1 MNEVRVFE
9 HEAFGQIRTVTIDGE
24 PWFVGKDIAEA
35 LGYGNTKD
43 ALARH
48 VDAEDKRILQ
58 RSENT
63 TFEIPPRGLT
73 IINESGLY
81 SLILSS
87 KLPGAKNFKR
97 WVTSEVLPTIRRTG
111 GYIADDEQFL
121 RFYAPTAD
129 EPTMAFIRAQMEI
142 ARGLCQKID
151 ADKPLVEFAG
161 HVMGSSNAIDMNS
174 MAKIAAN
181 KGIPM
186 GRVRLFR
193 WLRENRILMS
203 NNLPYQKYLERGYF
217 SIREKTWQLGGEI
230 RTYRQTLVTGKGQE
244 FILRKLRE
252 EACVCL

>member
-9 HEAFGQIRTVTIDGE
+9 HEAFGEIRTVTIDGE

-142 ARGLCQKID
+142 ARGLCRKID
-151 ADKPLVEFAG
+151 ADKPLVEFAE
-161 HVMGSSNAIDMNS
+161 HVMGSKNAIDMNS

-181 KGIPM
+181 QGINI
-186 GRVRLFR
+186 GSVRLFR
-193 WLRENRILMS
+193 WLRKHRILMG
-203 NNLPYQKYLERGYF
+203 NNLPYQEYIDRGYF
-217 SIREKTWQLGGEI
+217 SVRVRLLHLPDGCK
-230 RTYRQTLVTGKGQE
+230 TYRQTLVTGKGQE
-244 FILRKLRE
+244 YIIRRLCE
-252 EACVCL
+252 EYEGV

>member
-24 PWFVGKDIAEA
+24 PWFVGKDVAA
-35 LGYGNTKD
+35 TLGYADTFG
-43 ALARH
+43 ALKKH
-48 VDAEDKRILQ
+48 VDSEDRQ
-58 RSENT
+58 NCQNDS
-63 TFEIPPRGLT
+63 FESPRGLT

-81 SLILSS
+81 SLVFNS
-87 KLPGAKNFKR
+87 KLPGAKKFKH

-142 ARGLCQKID
+142 ARGLCRKID
-151 ADKPLVEFAG
+151 ADKPLVEFAE
-161 HVMGSSNAIDMNS
+161 HVMGSKNAIDMNS

-181 KGIPM
+181 KGVPM

-193 WLRENRILMS
+193 WLRQRRILMG
-203 NNLPYQKYLERGYF
+203 NNLPYQPYIDRGYF
-217 SIREKTWQLGGEI
+217 EVSEKAFQVGDEMRI
-230 RTYRQTLVTGKGQE
+230 YRQTLVTGKGQE
-244 FILRKLRE
+244 YILRRLRE
-252 EACVCL
+252 EVPYVD

>member
-24 PWFVGKDIAEA
+24 PWFVGKDVAAA
-35 LGYGNTKD
+35 LGYSNASK
-43 ALARH
+43 AVMVH
-48 VDAEDKRILQ
+48 VDEEDKRILMLPN
-58 RSENT
+58 SHFGNT
-63 TFEIPPRGLT
+63 VGKCYV
-73 IINESGLY
+73 INESGLY

-87 KLPGAKNFKR
+87 KLPGARAFKH
-97 WVTSEVLPTIRRTG
+97 WITSEVLPTIRRTG

-142 ARGLCQKID
+142 ARGLCRKID

-174 MAKIAAN
+174 MAKLAAN
-181 KGIPM
+181 NGLPM

-193 WLRENRILMS
+193 WLREKRILMS
-203 NNLPYQKYLERGYF
+203 NNLPYQRYIERGYF

>member
-24 PWFVGKDIAEA
+24 PWFVGKDVAAA
-35 LGYGNTKD
+35 LGYSNASK
-43 ALARH
+43 AVMVH
-48 VDAEDKRILQ
+48 VDEEDKRILMLPN
-58 RSENT
+58 SHFGNSV
-63 TFEIPPRGLT
+63 GKCYV
-73 IINESGLY
+73 INESGLY

-87 KLPGAKNFKR
+87 KLPGAKAFKH
-97 WVTSEVLPTIRRTG
+97 WITAEVLPTIRCTG

-142 ARGLCQKID
+142 ARGLCRKID

-174 MAKIAAN
+174 MAKLAAN
-181 KGIPM
+181 NGLPM

-203 NNLPYQKYLERGYF
+203 NNLPYQKYIERGYF
-217 SIREKTWQLGGEI
+217 SIREKTWQFGGEI

>member
-1 MNEVRVFE
+1 MNEVRVFQ
-9 HEAFGQIRTVTIDGE
+9 HEAFGSIRTVMIEGE
-24 PWFVGKDIAEA
+24 PWFVGKDVAEN
-35 LGYGNTKD
+35 LGYRNGSRDIN
-43 ALARH
+43 RH
-48 VDAEDKRILQ
+48 VEPEDRNIMMIFDGNQHKRTI
-58 RSENT
+58 
-63 TFEIPPRGLT
+63 

-87 KLPGAKNFKR
+87 KLPGAKAFKH
-97 WVTSEVLPTIRRTG
+97 WITAEVLPTIRRTG

-142 ARGLCQKID
+142 ARGLCRKID

>member
-1 MNEVRVFE
+1 MNEVRVFQ
-9 HEAFGQIRTVTIDGE
+9 HEAFGSIRTVMIEGE
-24 PWFVGKDIAEA
+24 PWFVGKDVAAI
-35 LGYGNTKD
+35 LGYSGAAKAIRT
-43 ALARH
+43 H
-48 VDAEDKRILQ
+48 VDDEDKGVTILDTPGGKQ
-58 RSENT
+58 SVV
-63 TFEIPPRGLT
+63 

-87 KLPGAKNFKR
+87 KLPGAKAFKH
-97 WVTSEVLPTIRRTG
+97 WITSEVLPTIRRTG

-142 ARGLCQKID
+142 ARGLCRKID

-217 SIREKTWQLGGEI
+217 SIREKTWQIGGEL

-252 EACVCL
+252 GAWVCL

>member
-1 MNEVRVFE
+1 MNEVRVFQ
-9 HEAFGQIRTVTIDGE
+9 HEAFGSIRTVMIEGE
-24 PWFVGKDIAEA
+24 PWFVGKDVAAA
-35 LGYGNTKD
+35 LGYSNASK
-43 ALARH
+43 AVMVH
-48 VDAEDKRILQ
+48 VDEEDKRILMLPN
-58 RSENT
+58 SHFGNSV
-63 TFEIPPRGLT
+63 GKCYV
-73 IINESGLY
+73 INESGLY

-87 KLPGAKNFKR
+87 KLPGAKAFKH
-97 WVTSEVLPTIRRTG
+97 WITSEVLPTIRRTG

-142 ARGLCQKID
+142 ARGLCRKID

-174 MAKIAAN
+174 MAKLAAN
-181 KGIPM
+181 NGIPI

-193 WLRENRILMS
+193 WLREKRILMS
-203 NNLPYQKYLERGYF
+203 NNLPYQRYIERGYF
-217 SIREKTWQLGGEI
+217 SIREKTWQLCGEI

-252 EACVCL
+252 EAGVCL

>member
-24 PWFVGKDIAEA
+24 PWFVGKDVAAA
-35 LGYGNTKD
+35 LGYSNASK
-43 ALARH
+43 AVMVH
-48 VDAEDKRILQ
+48 VDEEDKRILMLPN
-58 RSENT
+58 SHFGNT
-63 TFEIPPRGLT
+63 VGKCYV
-73 IINESGLY
+73 INESGLY

-87 KLPGAKNFKR
+87 KLPGAKAFKR
-97 WVTSEVLPTIRRTG
+97 WITAEVLPTIRCTG

-142 ARGLCQKID
+142 ARGLCRKID

-174 MAKIAAN
+174 MAKLAAN
-181 KGIPM
+181 NGLPM

-193 WLRENRILMS
+193 WLREKRILMS
-203 NNLPYQKYLERGYF
+203 NNLPYQRYIERGYF

>member
-1 MNEVRVFE
+1 MNEVQVFQ
-9 HEAFGQIRTVTIDGE
+9 HEAFGSIRTVMIEGE
-24 PWFVGKDIAEA
+24 PWFVGKDVAAA
-35 LGYGNTKD
+35 LGYSNASK
-43 ALARH
+43 AVMVH
-48 VDAEDKRILQ
+48 VDEEDKRILMLPN
-58 RSENT
+58 SHFGNT
-63 TFEIPPRGLT
+63 VGKCYV
-73 IINESGLY
+73 INESGLY

-87 KLPGAKNFKR
+87 KLPGARAFKH
-97 WVTSEVLPTIRRTG
+97 WITSEVLPTIRRTG

-142 ARGLCQKID
+142 ARGLCRKID

>member
-1 MNEVRVFE
+1 MNEVQVFQ
-9 HEAFGQIRTVTIDGE
+9 HEAFGSIRTVMIEGE
-24 PWFVGKDIAEA
+24 PWFVGKDVAAA
-35 LGYGNTKD
+35 LGYSNASK
-43 ALARH
+43 AVMVH
-48 VDAEDKRILQ
+48 VDEEDKRILMLPN
-58 RSENT
+58 SHFGNT
-63 TFEIPPRGLT
+63 VGKCYV
-73 IINESGLY
+73 INESGLY

-87 KLPGAKNFKR
+87 KLPGARAFKH
-97 WVTSEVLPTIRRTG
+97 WITSEVLPTIRRTG

-142 ARGLCQKID
+142 ARGLCRKID

-252 EACVCL
+252 EAWVCL

>member
-9 HEAFGQIRTVTIDGE
+9 HEVFGEIRTVTIDGE
-24 PWFVGKDIAEA
+24 PWFVGKDIAEI
-35 LGYGNTKD
+35 LGYSGAAKAIRT
-43 ALARH
+43 H
-48 VDAEDKRILQ
+48 VDDEDKGVTVLDTPGGKQ
-58 RSENT
+58 NVV
-63 TFEIPPRGLT
+63 

-142 ARGLCQKID
+142 ARGLCRKID

-181 KGIPM
+181 QGINI
-186 GRVRLFR
+186 GSVRLFR
-193 WLRENRILMS
+193 WLRKHRILMG
-203 NNLPYQKYLERGYF
+203 NNLPYQEYIDRGYF
-217 SIREKTWQLGGEI
+217 SVRVRLLHLPDGCK
-230 RTYRQTLVTGKGQE
+230 TYRQTLVTGKGQE
-244 FILRKLRE
+244 YIIHRLCE
-252 EACVCL
+252 EYKGV

>member
-1 MNEVRVFE
+1 MNEIKVFK
-9 HEAFGQIRTVTIDGE
+9 HEVFGQIKAVTIDGE
-24 PWFVGKDIAEA
+24 PWFVGKDVAAA
-35 LGYGNTKD
+35 LGYSNASK
-43 ALARH
+43 AVMVH
-48 VDAEDKRILQ
+48 VDEEDKRMLMLPNSQNGNSVGKCCVIK
-58 RSENT
+58 
-63 TFEIPPRGLT
+63 
-73 IINESGLY
+73 ESGLY
-81 SLILSS
+81 SLVFNS
-87 KLPGAKNFKR
+87 KLPGAKKFKH
-97 WVTSEVLPTIRRTG
+97 WVTDEVLPTIRRTG

-121 RFYAPTAD
+121 RFYALTAD

-142 ARGLCQKID
+142 ARGLCRKID

-217 SIREKTWQLGGEI
+217 SIREKTWQIGGEL

-244 FILRKLRE
+244 YILRRLRE
-252 EACVCL
+252 EVPYVD